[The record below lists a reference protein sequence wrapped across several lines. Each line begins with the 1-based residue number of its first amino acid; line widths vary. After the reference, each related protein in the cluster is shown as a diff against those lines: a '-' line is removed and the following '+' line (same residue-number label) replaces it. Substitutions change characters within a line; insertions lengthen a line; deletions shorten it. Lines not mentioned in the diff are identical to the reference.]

1 MESVDGIKPGVYGG
15 GCLVPQLWVD
25 STGKISDIQVTQFFT
40 TLEQVTQFNGST
52 RSTVYL
58 KNKDASLVSHGNI
71 HVNNGKDLLWFD
83 NVGNQACTLGQ
94 QSDPDSRVT
103 HFCGSQPDSQ
113 LHACNWKKVTVN
125 SGLSVDSSGL
135 TTMKG
140 CFMESGTGYIL
151 NAQQLSRSS
160 DDLRLGSADLFKW
173 FSFSSPKDKKILL
186 PDPTG
191 CVAGSWI
198 GITNIS
204 RVANIEVFD
213 VCGAAFYTILKS
225 DFNGGNSYRVLCVS
239 SLAPSNGTSVMGDVW
254 VVA

>member
-25 STGKISDIQVTQFFT
+25 SAGRISDIQVTQFFT

-52 RSTVYL
+52 SSTVYL
-58 KNKDASLVSHGNI
+58 KNKTSLVSDGNV

-83 NVGNQACTLGQ
+83 SVGNPACTLGQ

-103 HFCGSQPDSQ
+103 HFCGSQSDSQ
-113 LHACNWKKVTVN
+113 LHIDSWKKITMN
-125 SGLSVDSSGL
+125 SGLSVDSKGL

-140 CFMESGTGYIL
+140 CFMESGTGYVL
-151 NAQQLSRSS
+151 DAQQLSRSS
-160 DDLRLGSADLFKW
+160 EELSLGPSDLFKW
-173 FSFSSPKDKKILL
+173 FSFQSPLDKSIRL

-191 CVAGSWI
+191 CLAGSWI
-198 GITNIS
+198 GITNAS
-204 RVANIEVFD
+204 SVSNIKVFD
-213 VCGAAFYTILKS
+213 VFGTALYTILHS
-225 DFNGGNSYRVLCVS
+225 EFNGGNSCRVLCVS
-239 SLAPSNGTSVMGDVW
+239 SLSPANGSSVMGDVW